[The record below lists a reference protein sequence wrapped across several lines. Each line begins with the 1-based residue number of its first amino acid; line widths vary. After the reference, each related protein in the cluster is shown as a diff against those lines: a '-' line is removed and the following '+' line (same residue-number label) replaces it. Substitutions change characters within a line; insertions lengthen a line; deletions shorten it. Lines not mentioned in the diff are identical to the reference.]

1 MLKAVIIDDET
12 AAINALQLLMKK
24 HIPEVNVVGQA
35 TNAKEGIALI
45 ETHHPD
51 IVFLDVSMPDMSGFA
66 LLKELGQHDFHLVF
80 TTAHERYAI
89 QAIKHQ
95 AADYLLKPIDID
107 ELKAAIERILQ
118 VSSTD
123 GSPRSI
129 KPTVARRLQY
139 SGRIALPIK
148 EGVIYLPVA
157 DIVWVASD
165 GNYSTFHTVES
176 KKYLVA
182 KNIGEYEQLLP
193 DSEFFRAHKSHLI
206 NIKKVKKFVR
216 TDGYFAEMEGGA
228 KLEIARRKK
237 DEFLQVMSKFTDR
250 PIK

>member
-24 HIPEVNVVGQA
+24 HTPEVEVVGHA
-35 TNAKEGIALI
+35 TKAREGITLI
-45 ETHHPD
+45 ETHSPD

-66 LLKELGQHDFHLVF
+66 LLKEVGQYDFHLVF
-80 TTAHERYAI
+80 TTAHERFAI

-107 ELKAAIERILQ
+107 ELKTAVERILLAQ
-118 VSSTD
+118 NSGNQRLV
-123 GSPRSI
+123 
-129 KPTVARRLQY
+129 KPVALQRLQY
-139 SGRIALPIK
+139 SGRIALPVK
-148 EGVIYLPVA
+148 EGVIYLPIA
-157 DIVWVASD
+157 DIVWVESD

-193 DSEFFRAHKSHLI
+193 DSEFFRAHKSHLL
-206 NIKKVKKFVR
+206 NIRKVKKFVR

-228 KLEIARRKK
+228 RLEIARRKK
-237 DEFLQVMSKFTDR
+237 EEFLQVMNKFH
-250 PIK
+250 